1 MKKVLVILGHPRL
14 ESYCNALSQA
24 YERGATE
31 AGAEVRR
38 LDLARLEFD
47 PILHTASEARFS
59 GEQSKGLEPD
69 LLKAQQDIA
78 WADHLV
84 FVYPSW
90 WGSFPALFKGFI
102 DRAFTPGFGF
112 KYIKGK
118 SLPEQLLKGK
128 TARLIVTMDTPAWW
142 NRFVYRAAGHNAMT
156 HATLHFCGV
165 KPVRITNIG
174 KMRSLDEKARKGWL
188 EKVQKLATRDSARV
202 GQQSPSTP
210 SIQHSS

>member
-24 YERGATE
+24 YEHGAVD

-47 PILHTASEARFS
+47 PILRSESEARFS
-59 GEQSKGLEPD
+59 GEHGSGLEPD
-69 LLKAQQDIA
+69 LLRSQQDIT

-90 WGSFPALFKGFI
+90 WGSFPALLKGFI
-102 DRAFTPGFGF
+102 DRAFMPGFGF

-118 SLPEQLLKGK
+118 TLPEQLLKGK
-128 TARLIVTMDTPAWW
+128 TARLIVTMDTPSWW
-142 NRFVYRAAGHNAMT
+142 NRFIYRAAGHNAMT
-156 HATLHFCGV
+156 RATLHFCGIRPV
-165 KPVRITNIG
+165 KVTDLG
-174 KMRSLDEKARKGWL
+174 GMRNTTAEKRTQWL
-188 EKVQKLATRDSARV
+188 EQIKQLAMRENSGRLQA
-202 GQQSPSTP
+202 QPSTRRA
-210 SIQHSS
+210 S